1 MPSIGPT
8 FASAQILHCGALAT
22 HKHFVAIRAQLS
34 IETDETDLAD
44 TARVVERNSG
54 FLVVDKPEEAGEHD
68 PCS

>member
-1 MPSIGPT
+1 
-8 FASAQILHCGALAT
+8 
-22 HKHFVAIRAQLS
+22 VAIRAQLS
-34 IETDETDLAD
+34 IETDETHLAD